1 MKFLN
6 RLATVIVLAA
16 TPFAGAAQDA
26 AFSAENQPLLT
37 EADNLDA
44 FRWVARPVIVF
55 ADSTN
60 DPRFIEQINLLD
72 ARKDALFE
80 RDVVVIADTDPKN
93 PSELRRQLRPRGFS
107 LVLVGKDGQ
116 IELRKPAPWDVREL
130 TRAIDKMPLRMQEIR
145 DENRAGSG

>member
-6 RLATVIVLAA
+6 RLATVIALAA
-16 TPFAGAAQDA
+16 APLTVSAQDDALNA
-26 AFSAENQPLLT
+26 ANRPLLT
-37 EADNLDA
+37 QADTLDA

-72 ARKDALFE
+72 ARKEALFE
-80 RDVVVIADTDPKN
+80 RDVVIIADTDPQN

-107 LVLVGKDGQ
+107 LVLIGKDGE

-145 DENRAGSG
+145 DGNRAGSG

>member
-6 RLATVIVLAA
+6 RLATVIALSAA
-16 TPFAGAAQDA
+16 PLTASAQDDALNA
-26 AFSAENQPLLT
+26 ANRPLLT
-37 EADNLDA
+37 QADTLDA
-44 FRWVARPVIVF
+44 FMWVARPVIVF

-72 ARKDALFE
+72 ARKEALFE
-80 RDVVVIADTDPKN
+80 RDVVIIADTDPQN

-107 LVLVGKDGQ
+107 LVLIGKDGQ

-145 DENRAGSG
+145 DGNRAGSG